1 MTAVK
6 KRNRILP
13 VVTAAVLVLCLA
25 LSLVF
30 VADSVNHVCCGKECA
45 VCAAVHAVIKL
56 FDVRNTDGILPEILT
71 VTVTNAA
78 LILIMQSVFFAAET
92 PVLLK
97 VKLSD

>member
-1 MTAVK
+1 MK

-45 VCAAVHAVIKL
+45 VCAAVHTVIKL
-56 FDVRNTDGILPEILT
+56 FDVRNTAGILPAILT
-71 VTVTNAA
+71 VAVANAA
-78 LILIMQSVFFAAET
+78 LILITQSVFFAAET

>member
-1 MTAVK
+1 MK
-6 KRNRILP
+6 KHNRILP

-30 VADSVNHVCCGKECA
+30 VAGSVNHVCCGKECA
-45 VCAAVHAVIKL
+45 VCAAVHTVIKL
-56 FDVRNTDGILPEILT
+56 FNVRNTDGVLPAILT
-71 VTVTNAA
+71 VAVVNAA
-78 LILIMQSVFFAAET
+78 LILIMQSSFFAAGT